1 MDKNTALI
9 GLLILI
15 GLGLALPAVF
25 IIDGKTGRTEDL
37 WFVQNPLAVS
47 TSGSAPEKGT
57 NLISGTVPG
66 NDTSPLPVETTN
78 FSNDFSVRTAK
89 MLAYNQSAVLLSF
102 PGGKLGFLEITDND
116 VEFKAKILSAEQK
129 KLAEKI
135 ALADARVRDIIR
147 ASMYNVDIQPLARI
161 TRTDS
166 AEIPANGMAASVT
179 ITIVN
184 TTTARNET
192 TFFVHVDLVNE
203 KVIRISPLF
212 PYTQTTAVT

>member
-1 MDKNTALI
+1 MDQRFIAI
-9 GLLILI
+9 MGVLILG
-15 GLGLALPAVF
+15 GLCLAFAFAF
-25 IIDGKTGRTEDL
+25 IAGGDTGRTEGIWL
-37 WFVQNPLAVS
+37 VQN
-47 TSGSAPEKGT
+47 TQSGSDAAPTIVTENG
-57 NLISGTVPG
+57 
-66 NDTSPLPVETTN
+66 TSPQPRVTVD
-78 FSNDFSVRTAK
+78 FSNASKKTIAVKTIAH
-89 MLAYNQSAVLLSF
+89 NQSAILISF
-102 PGGKLGFLEITDND
+102 DGKTEIIDITGNNPETK
-116 VEFKAKILSAEQK
+116 VLSAEQR